1 MSFSI
6 TIIRVLVKCSLG
18 RGHIVQHLPVHVS
31 RVVHSCARAHH
42 MVAHLVLRG
51 LGVQGLGCLGRVW
64 GLGRFRV
71 LGFRGLGVQG
81 LGCLGRVQG
90 CRVLGLRGLGFQG
103 LGVQDVQGLWFR
115 DSRFRAQDGGRADAR
130 LSPIPDHPER
140 VLSRVVQ
147 GLMRRGMH
155 LAGTRI
161 FLSSFTGAAVLST
174 SQLQAL
180 RPLLPTCSVMS
191 TGTIYQKVV
200 SLERKL
206 KFIIRRT
213 IMPDLESPLQFF
225 FWLTSYSYMARIL

>member
-147 GLMRRGMH
+147 GLIASYEDARLNPIPGSFHGFLGGSR
-155 LAGTRI
+155 LQTVLWDQKTRHPY
-161 FLSSFTGAAVLST
+161 FKRS
-174 SQLQAL
+174 LQ
-180 RPLLPTCSVMS
+180 V
-191 TGTIYQKVV
+191 
-200 SLERKL
+200 
-206 KFIIRRT
+206 
-213 IMPDLESPLQFF
+213 
-225 FWLTSYSYMARIL
+225 

>member
-42 MVAHLVLRG
+42 MVAHLVL
-51 LGVQGLGCLGRVW
+51 
-64 GLGRFRV
+64 
-71 LGFRGLGVQG
+71 RGLGVQG

-147 GLMRRGMH
+147 GLIASYEDARLNPIPGSFHGFLGGSR
-155 LAGTRI
+155 LQTVLWDQKTRHPY
-161 FLSSFTGAAVLST
+161 FKRS
-174 SQLQAL
+174 LQ
-180 RPLLPTCSVMS
+180 V
-191 TGTIYQKVV
+191 
-200 SLERKL
+200 
-206 KFIIRRT
+206 
-213 IMPDLESPLQFF
+213 
-225 FWLTSYSYMARIL
+225 